1 MQQLTIN
8 DIRKFNPCY
17 DPAKYLPEDWTGTA
31 LDILNINECP
41 ANDRIWVVCRNEF
54 YTDRELRIFAVWCAR
69 QALAI
74 PGNENEVCSKTCDVA
89 ERYANG
95 HATDEELNAARNA
108 ARDEVMAA
116 RDAVLAASDASSD
129 AAIDTASDA
138 AWAAIDTASAAESDA
153 AWAAAWAAIDTA
165 SAAAMAAARNAQI
178 EKLKDIL
185 INGI

>member
-129 AAIDTASDA
+129 ASSDAAIDTASD
-138 AWAAIDTASAAESDA
+138 
-153 AWAAAWAAIDTA
+153 AAWAAIDTA